1 MASRMNPLVV
11 VLLVLGGLLVVAL
24 MIGGYVRGTYNDLV
38 NLQEQNRTA
47 WAQVEN
53 QLQRRN
59 DLIPNYVETVKG
71 YAKQETTI
79 FTEIANARARIGG
92 GGSIQDQMKA
102 SNELSGALSR
112 LLVIVEN
119 YPELKSSENFMRLQ
133 DELAGTENRIA
144 TERMR
149 YNERVQEYNTSR
161 RQFPANITN
170 AIFRFQDYPL
180 FEAPPE
186 AREAPKVDF
195 SRPKTGQ

>member
-119 YPELKSSENFMRLQ
+119 YPQLKSSENFMRLQ
-133 DELAGTENRIA
+133 DELSGTENRIA
-144 TERMR
+144 TERQR
-149 YNERVQEYNTSR
+149 YNEAAQTYNVR
-161 RQFPANITN
+161 IRQFPANLVASSFNFT
-170 AIFRFQDYPL
+170 AQPL

-186 AREAPKVDF
+186 ARQAPRVQF
-195 SRPKTGQ
+195 

>member
-38 NLQEQNRTA
+38 TLQEANRTA
-47 WAQVEN
+47 WSQVEN

-92 GGSIQDQMKA
+92 GGSIQERMDA
-102 SNELSGALSR
+102 SNQLSSALSR

-119 YPELKSSENFMRLQ
+119 YPQLKSSENFMRLQ
-133 DELAGTENRIA
+133 DELSGTENRIS

-149 YNERVQEYNTSR
+149 YNEAAQAYNVR
-161 RQFPANITN
+161 IRQFPANLVASSFN
-170 AIFRFQDYPL
+170 FAAQPL

-186 AREAPKVDF
+186 AKQAPRVQF
-195 SRPKTGQ
+195 

>member
-1 MASRMNPLVV
+1 MASRMNPLVL

-79 FTEIANARARIGG
+79 FTEIANARARLGG
-92 GGSIQDQMKA
+92 AGSIQERMEA
-102 SNELSGALSR
+102 SNQLSGALSR

-119 YPELKSSENFMRLQ
+119 YPQLRSSENFMRLQ

-149 YNERVQEYNTSR
+149 YNEVARTYNVR
-161 RQFPANITN
+161 IRQFPANLVASSFN
-170 AIFRFQDYPL
+170 FGAQPL
-180 FEAPPE
+180 FDAPPE
-186 AREAPKVDF
+186 AQVAPRVQF
-195 SRPKTGQ
+195 

>member
-149 YNERVQEYNTSR
+149 YNEAARTYNIR
-161 RQFPANITN
+161 IRQFPANLVASSFN
-170 AIFRFQDYPL
+170 FAPQPL

-186 AREAPKVDF
+186 AKQAPQVRF
-195 SRPKTGQ
+195 

>member
-38 NLQEQNRTA
+38 TLQEANRTA
-47 WAQVEN
+47 WSQVEN

-92 GGSIQDQMKA
+92 GGSIQERMDA
-102 SNELSGALSR
+102 SNQLSSALSR

-119 YPELKSSENFMRLQ
+119 YPQLKSSENFMRLQ
-133 DELAGTENRIA
+133 DELSGTENRIS

-149 YNERVQEYNTSR
+149 YNEAAQTYNVR
-161 RQFPANITN
+161 IRQFPANLVASSFN
-170 AIFRFQDYPL
+170 FGAQPL

-186 AREAPKVDF
+186 ARQAPRVQF
-195 SRPKTGQ
+195 